1 MDDGPRLPEGVTL
14 KRVPGMRI
22 DFAEYQALA
31 RAALVRARQKGAT
44 PDLTE
49 AGVEELYRRT
59 MELAEH
65 NRAYS
70 AWLASRT
77 QATQAEID
85 KRAKFGLVVVVLVAL
100 VLAGVLQH
108 FGIRLHRW

>member
-49 AGVEELYRRT
+49 AGVEELLKATLDAAVKMKAVRPRASSPFIGRARFCTARMRRST
-59 MELAEH
+59 
-65 NRAYS
+65 
-70 AWLASRT
+70 T
-77 QATQAEID
+77 AT
-85 KRAKFGLVVVVLVAL
+85 
-100 VLAGVLQH
+100 
-108 FGIRLHRW
+108 